1 MKQSHKVEGF
11 ITTWTVHMQTNSQKV
26 WKIDQN
32 NGCMCGAYFTQSKS
46 TLPMTAR
53 IFDFIIIGTGP
64 AGLAAAM
71 TAAKSG
77 KKVLVL
83 EKEGSLGGVCVN
95 TGTFPSKTL
104 REAVL
109 YLTGHLKRKV
119 FEDDNCASRDAEISM
134 EKLKQRLYNV
144 RIEEQAIITCQ
155 LERNGI
161 EIIRGSAR
169 FLDSG
174 RISVKKIEDN
184 EEIIVIGERILIA
197 TGSHPRNPSD
207 IPFDHETIVDSTSIL
222 NIKKIPATMII
233 LGGGVIGSEYA
244 TIFAALGVK
253 VTLFD
258 RGDRLLKFLDHE
270 IIEELK
276 NNFPGGNITY
286 INNCGNFQ
294 IKRTGN
300 GPKLTLEG
308 DRVFRAECLFF
319 ALGRE
324 ANTTGLDIAKAGIRL
339 NDYHYIEVNELYQTS
354 TPKIYAVGD
363 VIGWPSLASTS
374 IVQGRLAALNAMKTR
389 VESFPKIFP
398 FGIYTIPEIS
408 YVGMTEEEARARDYK
423 IVIGK
428 CMYHE
433 LPRGQISGEC
443 EGMLKMIVHK
453 DTREILGVHIIG
465 GGATEVIHIAQMA
478 LIYNAR
484 IDIFIDNIFNF
495 PTYSEALKIA
505 ALSASNQLQG
515 NSREEEVCS
524 KPAAKK

>member
-1 MKQSHKVEGF
+1 
-11 ITTWTVHMQTNSQKV
+11 
-26 WKIDQN
+26 
-32 NGCMCGAYFTQSKS
+32 
-46 TLPMTAR
+46 MTANMY
-53 IFDFIIIGTGP
+53 DFIIIGTGP

-71 TAAKSG
+71 TAVKSG

-109 YLTGHLKRKV
+109 FLTGHLKRKV
-119 FEDDNCASRDAEISM
+119 FEEDDYCSTRNAEISM
-134 EKLKQRLYNV
+134 EKLQQRLHTV
-144 RIEEQAIITCQ
+144 RSREQAIITCQ

-161 EIIRGSAR
+161 DIIRGTAR
-169 FLDSG
+169 FVDGNTLIVTGIADG
-174 RISVKKIEDN
+174 
-184 EEIIVIGERILIA
+184 EELTAKGERIIIA
-197 TGSHPRNPSD
+197 TGSHPRNPTD

-222 NIKKIPATMII
+222 GIKKIPETMII

-253 VTLFD
+253 VTLLD
-258 RGDRLLKFLDHE
+258 HGERLLKFLDHE

-286 INNCGNFQ
+286 IGNCGDCKIERTAEGPMLFLSDNRIFQ
-294 IKRTGN
+294 
-300 GPKLTLEG
+300 
-308 DRVFRAECLFF
+308 AECLFF

-324 ANTTGLDIAKAGIRL
+324 ANTVGLDIAKAGIRL
-339 NDYHYIEVNELYQTS
+339 NDHHYIEVNELFQTS
-354 TPKIYAVGD
+354 APHIYAVGD

-374 IVQGRLAALNAMKTR
+374 IVQGRLAALNGLKTR
-389 VESFPKIFP
+389 VESFPRIFP

-408 YVGMTEEEARARDYK
+408 YVGITEEEARAKDYK
-423 IVIGK
+423 IVVGK

-443 EGMLKMIVHK
+443 EGMLKMIVHR

-465 GGATEVIHIAQMA
+465 GGATEVIHIAQVA
-478 LIYNAR
+478 LIQNAR

-505 ALSASNQLQG
+505 ALSASNQLLG
-515 NSREEEVCS
+515 IRRAEEVCRRLS
-524 KPAAKK
+524 R

>member
-1 MKQSHKVEGF
+1 MNETS
-11 ITTWTVHMQTNSQKV
+11 
-26 WKIDQN
+26 
-32 NGCMCGAYFTQSKS
+32 Y
-46 TLPMTAR
+46 
-53 IFDFIIIGTGP
+53 DFIIIGTGP

-71 TAAKSG
+71 TTAKSG

-119 FEDDNCASRDAEISM
+119 FEDDSCSIQNAEISM

-155 LERNGI
+155 LERNGVKL
-161 EIIRGSAR
+161 IRGSAR
-169 FLDSG
+169 FFDDHTLAVTGLADG
-174 RISVKKIEDN
+174 R
-184 EEIIVIGERILIA
+184 EIRAWGERIIIA

-207 IPFDHETIVDSTSIL
+207 VPFDHETILDSTSIL
-222 NIKKIPATMII
+222 SIEQIPKSMII

-253 VTLFD
+253 VTLLD
-258 RGDRLLKFLDHE
+258 RGDKLLKFLDHE
-270 IIEELK
+270 IIAELQE
-276 NNFPGGNITY
+276 NFPGGNIDY
-286 INNCGNFQ
+286 INNCGNFR
-294 IKRTGN
+294 IEKSGH
-300 GPKLTLEG
+300 GAKVTLGGERIYQA
-308 DRVFRAECLFF
+308 DCLFF

-324 ANTTGLDIAKAGIRL
+324 ANTVGLDIEKAGIRL
-339 NDYHYIEVNELYQTS
+339 NEHHYIEVNELFQTAA
-354 TPKIYAVGD
+354 PHIYAVGD

-374 IVQGRLAALNAMKTR
+374 IIQGRLAALNGLKTR
-389 VESFPKIFP
+389 VESFPRIFP

-408 YVGMTEEEARARDYK
+408 YVGITEEEARARDYK
-423 IVIGK
+423 IVIGR
-428 CMYHE
+428 CRYHE
-433 LPRGQISGEC
+433 LPRGQISGER
-443 EGMLKMIVHK
+443 EGMLKMIVHR

-478 LIYNAR
+478 LLYNAK
-484 IDIFIDNIFNF
+484 IDVFIDNIFNF

-505 ALSASNQLQG
+505 ALSASNHLQDG
-515 NSREEEVCS
+515 GKMGDEACQRR
-524 KPAAKK
+524 K